1 MTTNT
6 KVRHRW
12 RIVAITIVLQLFL
25 GAFYAWAIA

>member
-12 RIVAITIVLQLFL
+12 RIVVVTIAVQLFL